1 MKKEM
6 WPVMLT
12 PFTERGEVDYHGLAA
27 LIDFYET
34 GGADGLFAICQSSE
48 VFYLSLEERV
58 EIASF
63 VKRRAHIPV
72 IASGHVSC
80 SLKEQANELRRI
92 ADTGVDALVL
102 ITNRLAE
109 ANEGDDVWVDNL
121 GYLLNQLDP
130 SIPLGFYECPMPYKR
145 LITSDQ
151 LRLCAK
157 TERFSFMKD
166 TCCDLATIQT
176 RLNILE
182 GSKLRLYNAN
192 TTTLLDSLRTG
203 AAGFSGV
210 MANFHPELYAWL
222 LAHPEDQRADMVQAA
237 LTQFSLIERQ
247 LYPVNAK
254 YHLQRVGLPLTLRSR
269 TQSCALLTQTFM
281 DEVHQM
287 EKLTDYLKSTLL
299 VGEML

>member
-48 VFYLSLEERV
+48 VFYLSLEERI

-151 LRLCAK
+151 LRLCAQ

-166 TCCDLATIQT
+166 TCCNLATIQT

-192 TTTLLDSLRTG
+192 TTTLLDSLRAG

-222 LAHPEDQRADMVQAA
+222 LAHPEDLRADMVQAA

>member
-254 YHLQRVGLPLTLRSR
+254 YYLQRVGLPLTLRSR